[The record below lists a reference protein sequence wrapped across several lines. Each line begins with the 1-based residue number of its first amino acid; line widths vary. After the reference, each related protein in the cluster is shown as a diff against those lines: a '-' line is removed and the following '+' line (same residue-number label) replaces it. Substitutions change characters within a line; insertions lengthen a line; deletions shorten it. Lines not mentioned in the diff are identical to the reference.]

1 MVYHITDFQDS
12 FLVVEDGQAAEKKL
26 SKQYGN
32 THHLLTKT
40 TLVGSHQNKRH
51 VTTSYVATP
60 RVAARTATFQC
71 CYCSTIS
78 ISVSNCFRGLPCRF
92 FICSKFPPFQF
103 CRLEVPLSQLLL
115 SLPVL
120 PLDFS
125 VDSRHYLIVQQT
137 FINCSLFSLVS
148 RLPLRTPA
156 TGC

>member
-1 MVYHITDFQDS
+1 MSGDIPYHWFP

-26 SKQYGN
+26 SKLYGN

-40 TLVGSHQNKRH
+40 TMVGSHQDKRH
-51 VTTSYVATP
+51 VTRSYVATP
-60 RVAARTATFQC
+60 RVATRTTTFQC

-78 ISVSNCFRGLPCRF
+78 ISVSNCFRGLPF
-92 FICSKFPPFQF
+92 LHLFEIPAFSVLQT
-103 CRLEVPLSQLLL
+103 RLVLLPQLF

-137 FINCSLFSLVS
+137 IINLFTVLLVG

>member
-12 FLVVEDGQAAEKKL
+12 FLVVEDGQAADKKL
-26 SKQYGN
+26 SKLYGN
-32 THHLLTKT
+32 SHHLLTKT
-40 TLVGSHQNKRH
+40 TMVGSQDKRH
-51 VTTSYVATP
+51 ITRSYVATP

-78 ISVSNCFRGLPCRF
+78 ISVSNCFRELPF
-92 FICSKFPPFQF
+92 LHLFEIPAFSVLH
-103 CRLEVPLSQLLL
+103 RLEVSLPQLI

-137 FINCSLFSLVS
+137 YQLFTVLLVS